1 MDEDYIPSGASSNTN
16 KVMEREPKD
25 VKSKRKNRTKPQKDN
40 FEGERQ
46 PKDVKSKR
54 KNRTKPQ
61 QDNSEGSTQVNET
74 IEDSNAE
81 NEPNEGS
88 NAENEPNEGSTDQNE
103 GSTDQNEGSI
113 EAAQDQEQD
122 NQKSMSLEVKHLTVF
137 DIFQFLFQSSFA
149 NTARNHTK
157 VELHWVTT
165 YQKLPVETNIPYS
178 LLQMSTLTKP

>member
-1 MDEDYIPSGASSNTN
+1 
-16 KVMEREPKD
+16 MEREPKY
-25 VKSKRKNRTKPQKDN
+25 VKSKRKTLTKPQKDN

>member
-40 FEGERQ
+40 AEGERQ

-61 QDNSEGSTQVNET
+61 QDHSEGSTQVNET

-88 NAENEPNEGSTDQNE
+88 TDQNDT
-103 GSTDQNEGSI
+103 TDQGSI

-122 NQKSMSLEVKHLTVF
+122 NQKSMSLEVKNLTVF

-157 VELHWVTT
+157 VELHLVTT
-165 YQKLPVETNIPYS
+165 YRKLPVETNIPYS
-178 LLQMSTLTKP
+178 LLLMSTLTKP

>member
-1 MDEDYIPSGASSNTN
+1 MDEDYIPSGASSNMN
-16 KVMEREPKD
+16 KVMEGEPKY
-25 VKSKRKNRTKPQKDN
+25 VKSKRKTLTKPQKDN

-88 NAENEPNEGSTDQNE
+88 NAENEPNE

>member
-40 FEGERQ
+40 
-46 PKDVKSKR
+46 
-54 KNRTKPQ
+54 
-61 QDNSEGSTQVNET
+61 SEGSTQDNESIEDTNAQNET
-74 IEDSNAE
+74 H
-81 NEPNEGS
+81 
-88 NAENEPNEGSTDQNE
+88 EGSTDQND
-103 GSTDQNEGSI
+103 TTEGSI

-122 NQKSMSLEVKHLTVF
+122 NQKSMSLEVKNLTVF

-149 NTARNHTK
+149 NTATNHTK
-157 VELHWVTT
+157 VELHLVTT
-165 YQKLPVETNIPYS
+165 YRKLPVETNIPYS

>member
-16 KVMEREPKD
+16 KVMEREPKY
-25 VKSKRKNRTKPQKDN
+25 VKSKRKTLTKPQKDN

-61 QDNSEGSTQVNET
+61 QDHSEGSTQVNET
-74 IEDSNAE
+74 IED
-81 NEPNEGS
+81 S

-122 NQKSMSLEVKHLTVF
+122 NQKSMSLEVKNLTVF

-149 NTARNHTK
+149 NTATNHSK
-157 VELHWVTT
+157 VELHLVTT
-165 YQKLPVETNIPYS
+165 YRKLPVETNIPYS

>member
-1 MDEDYIPSGASSNTN
+1 MHTSHERPPLEEPSTLPDVDEDYTPSGGSSNTD
-16 KVMEREPKD
+16 KVKEREPKD
-25 VKSKRKNRTKPQKDN
+25 VKSKRKNRTKPQ
-40 FEGERQ
+40 
-46 PKDVKSKR
+46 
-54 KNRTKPQ
+54 
-61 QDNSEGSTQVNET
+61 QDHSEGSTQVNET

-88 NAENEPNEGSTDQNE
+88 TDQNDT
-103 GSTDQNEGSI
+103 TDQGSI

-122 NQKSMSLEVKHLTVF
+122 NQKSMSLEVKNLTVF

-157 VELHWVTT
+157 VELHLVTT
-165 YQKLPVETNIPYS
+165 YRKLPVETNIPYS

>member
-1 MDEDYIPSGASSNTN
+1 MDEDYIPSGASSNTT
-16 KVMEREPKD
+16 KEREPKD
-25 VKSKRKNRTKPQKDN
+25 VNSKRKNRTKPQKDN
-40 FEGERQ
+40 AEGERQ

-88 NAENEPNEGSTDQNE
+88 TDQN
-103 GSTDQNEGSI
+103 DEGSI

-122 NQKSMSLEVKHLTVF
+122 NQKSMSLEVKNLTVF

-157 VELHWVTT
+157 VELHLVTT
-165 YQKLPVETNIPYS
+165 YRKLPVETNIPYS
-178 LLQMSTLTKP
+178 LLLMSTLTKP